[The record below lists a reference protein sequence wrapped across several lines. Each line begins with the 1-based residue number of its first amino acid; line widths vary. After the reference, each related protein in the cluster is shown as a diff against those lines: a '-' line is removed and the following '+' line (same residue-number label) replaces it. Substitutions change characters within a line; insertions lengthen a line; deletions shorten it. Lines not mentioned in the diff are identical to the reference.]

1 MIVYIYIYIFT
12 YIYIDSLISTI
23 LPSYFDCTPMTDA
36 PMSTPSGSNWENL
49 TYAEVN
55 IGSGGA
61 VRPNSKLSQIASKI
75 FNRGSTEHMN
85 RN

>member
-1 MIVYIYIYIFT
+1 M
-12 YIYIDSLISTI
+12 ISTI
-23 LPSYFDCTPMTDA
+23 LPSYFECTPMTDA
-36 PMSTPSGSNWENL
+36 PMSIPSGSNWENL

-55 IGSGGA
+55 IGA
-61 VRPNSKLSQIASKI
+61 VRPNAKLSQIASKI